1 LENELDNICKENMS
15 ISEKNQILENNLHS
29 VRIELESKTSD
40 ILLSERD
47 NSQLRLLF
55 EEEKTKNKN
64 LIALIKDLEKKKSSN
79 KLDSECKNLK
89 EQVDFLTTKLKEI
102 EGRFREKLEKK
113 DIIIKKLD
121 EKLVEY
127 EGKLSNK

>member
-79 KLDSECKNLK
+79 KVDSECKNLK